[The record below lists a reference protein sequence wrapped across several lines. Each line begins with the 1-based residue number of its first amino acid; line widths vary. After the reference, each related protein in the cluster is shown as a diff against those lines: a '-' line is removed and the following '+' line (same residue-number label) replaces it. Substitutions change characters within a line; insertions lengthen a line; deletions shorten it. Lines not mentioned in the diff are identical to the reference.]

1 MEDDLEAP
9 LLSAH
14 QPSKYEVANALF
26 GLSLV
31 AATVFAEANLLI
43 GQYWRLPSRFYF
55 AMSLSFSALT
65 IIGFWIMGVKK
76 RNFFADRENKAHWC
90 EQPVIL
96 YGVNVARWGSRA
108 LWLPGLS
115 WLVITVCDPM
125 AGIWSLIA
133 NTFPQYI
140 L

>member
-1 MEDDLEAP
+1 
-9 LLSAH
+9 
-14 QPSKYEVANALF
+14 
-26 GLSLV
+26 
-31 AATVFAEANLLI
+31 
-43 GQYWRLPSRFYF
+43 
-55 AMSLSFSALT
+55 
-65 IIGFWIMGVKK
+65 MGVKK

-108 LWLPGLS
+108 LWFPGLS

-140 L
+140 LNLSYSLDHKELTYPSLLALIAQLATLLITPLHSIVNNDISHVSKLEQPWVVSHDRRARR

>member
-1 MEDDLEAP
+1 MEGDLEAP

-55 AMSLSFSALT
+55 AMSLSFSAS
-65 IIGFWIMGVKK
+65 
-76 RNFFADRENKAHWC
+76 
-90 EQPVIL
+90 
-96 YGVNVARWGSRA
+96 VAPTNSGA
-108 LWLPGLS
+108 
-115 WLVITVCDPM
+115 PM
-125 AGIWSLIA
+125 APSSAEVIETIVATYSDMRSSRLS
-133 NTFPQYI
+133 
-140 L
+140 